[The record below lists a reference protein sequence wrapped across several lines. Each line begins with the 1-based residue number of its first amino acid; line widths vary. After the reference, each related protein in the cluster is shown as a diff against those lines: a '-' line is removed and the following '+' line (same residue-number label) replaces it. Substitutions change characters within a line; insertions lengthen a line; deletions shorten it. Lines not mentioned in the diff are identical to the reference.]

1 MSTAYLAFTVYL
13 AFNLHANTTT
23 FGWMDA
29 EGTYRDENPFD
40 TSASRM
46 IRHVAD
52 VPANKTVCTVEE
64 GPLAGWAART
74 LHEHVDKLL
83 VFDPRENDSISDAIH
98 KGDGPDTYQLC
109 RLLRLGELKAVYHP
123 KDDRRA
129 VFKTTARHYL
139 DLRDRVRA
147 TKQKITAAFQRWG
160 ARDGASSKSRESIG
174 TAKTDARAIWKSFP
188 SRPLAPSK
196 SDATGCS
203 TPSVRRKPKPART
216 CSSKGCGIRKLRNFR
231 PFREWDRSLRYVS
244 LSLFSS
250 IIDIRFWETLRFAH
264 PVTAIL
270 GSASLKRPF

>member
-1 MSTAYLAFTVYL
+1 MSTAYLAFD
-13 AFNLHANTTT
+13 LHANTTT

-29 EGTYRDENPFD
+29 EGTYRDENTFD
-40 TSASRM
+40 TFASRM
-46 IRHVAD
+46 IRHVAE

-83 VFDPRENDSISDAIH
+83 VCDPRENDSISDAIH

-188 SRPLAPSK
+188 SRPFAPSK
-196 SDATGCS
+196 SDATGCLM
-203 TPSVRRKPKPART
+203 PSVRRKPKPART
-216 CSSKGCGIRKLRNFR
+216 CSSQGARYPEIEGFQAVPGMGPIRSHVFDAFIQTPHRFPSKSKLWRYCRLGIKKQ
-231 PFREWDRSLRYVS
+231 
-244 LSLFSS
+244 SS
-250 IIDIRFWETLRFAH
+250 GGKQAGPE
-264 PVTAIL
+264 
-270 GSASLKRPF
+270 